1 MDYGLLDGFDAGG
14 SGADGT
20 PSPFD
25 AMEPARYAM
34 GDTRRY
40 AERMDLIAMTPRGE
54 LASTGFVTGGS
65 ARNWKGYGSLVDLT
79 THGAVEQAILTDP
92 QTSGGLLVACAPEAV
107 DEVLECFQRE
117 GFQRAAVIGEIEE
130 GSPAVTVV

>member
-1 MDYGLLDGFDAGG
+1 MTDVTGFGLLGHLLEVCRGSSVRARVRWSAVPLLTDAR
-14 SGADGT
+14 A
-20 PSPFD
+20 
-25 AMEPARYAM
+25 
-34 GDTRRY
+34 
-40 AERMDLIAMTPRGE
+40 

-107 DEVLECFQRE
+107 DDVLDCFRRE
-117 GFQRAAVIGEIEE
+117 GFQRAAVIGEIEA
-130 GSPAVTVV
+130 GTPGIVVE